1 MFNIARHISNFLA
14 SIQDDTQKRFIKQ
27 AKKRHE
33 TMESPK
39 VVRLT
44 KIEKE
49 IEELKK
55 ILKDL

>member
-14 SIQDDTQKRFIKQ
+14 SIQDDTQKRFIEQ
-27 AKKRHE
+27 AKKKGE
-33 TMESPK
+33 PK
-39 VVRLT
+39 KVTIRLT

-49 IEELKK
+49 VEELKK